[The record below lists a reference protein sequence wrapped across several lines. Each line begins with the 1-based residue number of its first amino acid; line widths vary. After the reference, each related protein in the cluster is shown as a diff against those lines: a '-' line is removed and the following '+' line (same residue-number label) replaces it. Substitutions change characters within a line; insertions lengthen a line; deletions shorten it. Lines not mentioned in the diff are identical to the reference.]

1 MGLHFCDKCC
11 TFPTWISPERCV
23 DILAVL
29 PDPLLGRFQMAVAT
43 EATVRSVSA
52 LGGPG
57 GVAEQLD
64 GTLVHL
70 LVLDPSD
77 RRLASSARTVCSII
91 EETPWLPCVV
101 YTSLT
106 HGGIKPSVDLLRSGA
121 RGLLLAG
128 YDDHPQSIRELVHR
142 LTGDSV
148 AERCLRALD
157 RPLEPLPA
165 GVRSAVRALFGAPHR
180 FETVDD
186 LASVAGISSR
196 HLQRLTTAAGLT
208 RPAQLLAVAR
218 VLRAHSLLQPRRMTL
233 ESVAARLR
241 VDPRILS
248 RHVRRT
254 LRVRHATELRDL
266 GADELVTSCVRS
278 LYRPPAALPRAA
290 AGASPR

>member
-1 MGLHFCDKCC
+1 M
-11 TFPTWISPERCV
+11 

-29 PDPLLGRFQMAVAT
+29 PDPLLGRFQMALAT
-43 EATVRSVSA
+43 EATVRGASA
-52 LGGPG
+52 ISGPG
-57 GVAEQLD
+57 GISEQLD

-77 RRLASSARTVCSII
+77 RRLVSSRHAACTLI

-106 HGGIKPSVDLLRSGA
+106 HGGIKPSVELLRAGA

-128 YDDHPQSIRELVHR
+128 YDDHPRGIRELVHR
-142 LTGDSV
+142 LTGDGV
-148 AERCLRALD
+148 AERCLRALE
-157 RPLEPLPA
+157 RPLEPLPS
-165 GVRSAVRALFGAPHR
+165 GVRAAVRALFGAPHR

-218 VLRAHSLLQPRRMTL
+218 VLRAHALLRPRSMTL

-254 LRVRHATELRDL
+254 LRVPHAAALRDFSP
-266 GADELVTSCVRS
+266 DELVTRCVRS

-290 AGASPR
+290 GAASPR